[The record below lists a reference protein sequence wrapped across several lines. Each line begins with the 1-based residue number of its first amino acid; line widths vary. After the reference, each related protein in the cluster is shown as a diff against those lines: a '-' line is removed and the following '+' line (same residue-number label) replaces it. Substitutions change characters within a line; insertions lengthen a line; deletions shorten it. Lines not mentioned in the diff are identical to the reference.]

1 MKKALALSLSI
12 IMSMSMLCACSE
24 DDDSSKKDKDSSAG
38 SGNSSMVLRPLTPDS
53 DDDSKKD
60 DSSED
65 DSSKPQSDINH
76 SVSIAGHDI
85 SFGDT
90 LSADSSK
97 WEKLDATLQ
106 EDKIAFEGYTSAN
119 GIGMTIS
126 CYLKGDRSYYIYDI
140 EGKKLTI
147 FNKRESNE
155 VYVLDDINKTYAL
168 FPEGEEFPDLG
179 EKDILEHYQSM
190 PEYGDFVEAV
200 EITIDGESLVAEC
213 FELEGEY
220 LYFVFDEDYTK
231 FVALLCDG
239 EMIGEPGEMAV
250 YVDYEDYSY
259 EIPSDYEEIPYEE
272 AHANYQE
279 LFSGISGEQPD
290 EPDKPAASRY
300 DELKAIINGK
310 EYTYDQYLELSYDE
324 YTYIFYTTDGEA
336 EYYYAD
342 YPNGDTLSLLDSP
355 EGVYLFDEEDETYM
369 EDAGYLPTV
378 KDLKEKAEKY
388 FTGEFVEETEVT
400 IEGEYY
406 SADKVMVDGEYIFIA
421 YDEND
426 TFVAVLIED
435 EKDPDVLTTLPGSI
449 EAEADEDFTEF
460 PSWFTEKK

>member
-106 EDKIAFEGYTSAN
+106 EDKIAFEGYTSVE
-119 GIGMTIS
+119 GIDMIIS
-126 CYLKGDRSYYIYDI
+126 CYLKGDHSYYIYDI

-155 VYVLDDINKTYAL
+155 VYILDDINKTYAL

-231 FVALLCDG
+231 FVSLLCDG
-239 EMIGEPGEMAV
+239 EMIGELGEMAV

-406 SADKVMVDGEYIFIA
+406 SADMVMVDGEYIFIA
-421 YDEND
+421 YDEDD
-426 TFVAVLIED
+426 TFVAVLIAD
-435 EKDPDVLTTLPGSI
+435 EKDPDILTTLPGSI
-449 EAEADEDFTEF
+449 EAVADENFTEF

>member
-1 MKKALALSLSI
+1 MKKAIALSLSI

-53 DDDSKKD
+53 DDDSSKK
-60 DSSED
+60 D

-97 WEKLDATLQ
+97 WEKFAEDLK
-106 EDKIAFEGYTSAN
+106 EDKIAFACTTSVN
-119 GIGMTIS
+119 GIEMIIS
-126 CYLKGDRSYYIYDI
+126 CYLKGDHSYCIYDI

-168 FPEGEEFPDLG
+168 FPEGEKFPDLG
-179 EKDILEHYQSM
+179 EKEILEHYQTM
-190 PEYGDFVEAV
+190 PDYGEYIETV
-200 EITIDGESLVAEC
+200 EITIDGEEYVAEC

-220 LYFVFDEDYTK
+220 LYLVYDEAYTK
-231 FVALLCDG
+231 RISLLKGG
-239 EMIGEPGEMAV
+239 EMIGEIGDIAF
-250 YVDYEDYSY
+250 YVEYEDYSY
-259 EIPSDYEEIPYEE
+259 EIPYDYEEIPYEE

-279 LFSGISGEQPD
+279 LFANIRGEEPD
-290 EPDKPAASRY
+290 EPDEPDEPAASRY
-300 DELKAIINGK
+300 DELKAIINSK
-310 EYTYDQYLELSYDE
+310 EYTYNQYLELSYDE
-324 YTYIFYTTDGEA
+324 YTYFFYTTDGEA

-342 YPNGDTLSLLDSP
+342 YPNGDILSLLDSP
-355 EGVYLFDEEDETYM
+355 YGVYLFDVEDATYI
-369 EDAGYLPTV
+369 EDAGYLPIV

-388 FTGEFVEETEVT
+388 FTGEFVEDTVVT
-400 IEGEYY
+400 IDGEDY
-406 SADKVMVDGEYIFIA
+406 SADKVMLDGEYIFIA
-421 YDEND
+421 YDEAD
-426 TFVAVLIED
+426 RFIAILIED
-435 EKDPDVLTTLPGSI
+435 EKNPDVLTTLLGYI
-449 EAEADEDFTEF
+449 EAAADEDFTEI
-460 PSWFTEKK
+460 PNWFTEKK

>member
-90 LSADSSK
+90 VAADSSK

-106 EDKIAFEGYTSAN
+106 EDKIAFAGTTSAN
-119 GIGMTIS
+119 GIEMTIS
-126 CYLKGDRSYYIYDI
+126 CFLSGDHSYYIYDI
-140 EGKKLTI
+140 EGKELVI

-179 EKDILEHYQSM
+179 EKAILEHYQSM

-213 FELEGEY
+213 FELEGEF

-231 FVALLCDG
+231 FVSLLCDG
-239 EMIGEPGEMAV
+239 EMIGELGEMAV

-290 EPDKPAASRY
+290 EPEKPAASRY

-378 KDLKEKAEKY
+378 KDLKEKAEKF

-400 IEGEYY
+400 IEDEYY

-426 TFVAVLIED
+426 TFVAVLTED

-449 EAEADEDFTEF
+449 EAVADEDFTEF